1 MSKIFKSVSLNA
13 TPVVIITPD
22 YPEFEPQPESEP
34 GADGEQDD
42 FEVHPATDDASLI
55 SEMLEQAKEQAAAII
70 AEASRQAEELRQNA
84 YDSAFQQGYQEGL
97 AQGNEAGLNQAS
109 QTIEDAVKR
118 SQFILALTDKQAVQM
133 QEGAERQI
141 VELSL
146 EIAGKI
152 LAREIA
158 ENETVIMPVIKTAL
172 DKVRDQERISIRVCQ
187 HDYEQTLQAK
197 PELQAWLNRD
207 SVLTILPDESLNK
220 GDCIIE
226 TPFGIVDARIDNQL
240 SLIKSALRDIL
251 P

>member
-1 MSKIFKSVSLNA
+1 LSKIFKSVSLND

-22 YPEFEPQPESEP
+22 YTEFEQQPEP
-34 GADGEQDD
+34 DADGEQDD
-42 FEVHPATDDASLI
+42 FEAPPEVDHASLV
-55 SEMLEQAKEQAAAII
+55 SEILEQAKEQAAAIT
-70 AEASRQAEELRQNA
+70 AEASRQAEQLRQSA
-84 YDSAFQQGYQEGL
+84 YDAAFQQGYQEGL
-97 AQGNEAGLNQAS
+97 TRGNEAGFNQAS
-109 QTIEDAVKR
+109 QAIDDAVKR
-118 SQFILALTDKQAVQM
+118 SQFILALTDKQTVQM
-133 QEGAERQI
+133 QEEAERQI
-141 VELSL
+141 IELSL

-152 LAREIA
+152 LTREIA
-158 ENETVIMPVIKTAL
+158 ENEAVIMPVIKTAL

-187 HDYEQTLQAK
+187 QDYEQTLQAK

-207 SVLTILPDESLNK
+207 SVLTILPDESLTK